1 MNANL
6 PLVTAVLV
14 CWNHEHFV
22 RASILAAVRQTYP
35 NIQLI
40 VFDNDSSDGSRKII
54 EPLAEEYGFTFIH
67 QPNVGLVRTLNRG
80 LEMAYGKYFTLLAT
94 DDVWLLDKI
103 ERQVGFMEKEPDVD
117 MVCGNIVMIDQD
129 NQLTGIQ
136 ASHRQR
142 QEVTF
147 KYLMEVGNAV
157 QGSTVMMRTQA
168 LLDEGGYDEKIRVED
183 FSLALKF
190 ANHGRRI
197 AHTGEL
203 YTLYRRHDNNW
214 TSRPLFEELREIGR
228 AYRAT
233 PEYRCYIRRS
243 LKGYFRKL
251 ASENKKEAIRLLF
264 SEPIAWS
271 FSDVG
276 VGLIKMLVPNATIR
290 AYRKLHR
297 ANAC

>member
-1 MNANL
+1 MKANL

-14 CWNHEHFV
+14 CWNHERFV
-22 RASILAAVRQTYP
+22 RASIRAAVRQTYP

-67 QPNVGLVRTLNRG
+67 QPNVGLVKTLNRALG
-80 LEMAYGKYFTLLAT
+80 MARGKYFTLLAT

-103 ERQVGFMEKEPDVD
+103 ERQVGFMEKEPDLD
-117 MVCGNIVMIDQD
+117 MVCGNVVMIDQD
-129 NQLTGIQ
+129 DQLVGIQ

-157 QGSTVMMRTQA
+157 QGSTVMLRTQA
-168 LLDEGGYDEKIRVED
+168 LADEGGYDEAIRVED
-183 FSLALKF
+183 YALALRF
-190 ANHGRRI
+190 AKHGRRI
-197 AHTGEL
+197 LHTGEV
-203 YTLYRRHDNNW
+203 YTLYRRHGNNW
-214 TSRPLFEELREIGR
+214 TGRPIYEELREIGH

-233 PEYRCYIRRS
+233 PEYRGYMRRS
-243 LKGYFRKL
+243 MNGYFRKL
-251 ASENKKEAIRLLF
+251 ASENKKAAISLLL
-264 SEPIAWS
+264 SEPITWS

-276 VGLIKMLVPNATIR
+276 VGLVKMLIPISTVR
-290 AYRKLHR
+290 MYRKLHR
-297 ANAC
+297 ANAY